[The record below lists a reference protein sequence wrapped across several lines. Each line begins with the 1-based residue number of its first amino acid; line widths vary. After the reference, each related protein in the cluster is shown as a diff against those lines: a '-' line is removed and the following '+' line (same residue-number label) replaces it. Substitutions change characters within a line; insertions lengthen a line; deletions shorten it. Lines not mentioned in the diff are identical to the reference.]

1 MTKFGNDYI
10 IQQINKIDHSISELK
25 SYFEAEHKEQLQ
37 YIEAVIW
44 MFMATY
50 NDDSSKRWYCD
61 SLNWCSYMVSKFN
74 MQQLCF

>member
-37 YIEAVIW
+37 YIEAVI
-44 MFMATY
+44 
-50 NDDSSKRWYCD
+50 
-61 SLNWCSYMVSKFN
+61 
-74 MQQLCF
+74 